1 MPLGATISQGAGT
14 NTILVD
20 FSNTAVSG
28 EVSVAGN
35 NPCGTGTA
43 ANSQVTVMICTGID
57 QNQLQSGIVIHPNPV
72 QGILNLD
79 IKGKEKQLQAQI
91 TDVNGQ
97 NLYNGF
103 LDNLTSNCS
112 RQIDVSR
119 FANGVYIL
127 RLESENRVYIG
138 RFVVAK

>member
-1 MPLGATISQGAGT
+1 
-14 NTILVD
+14 
-20 FSNTAVSG
+20 
-28 EVSVAGN
+28 
-35 NPCGTGTA
+35 
-43 ANSQVTVMICTGID
+43 MICTGID